1 MPPVEFRASIIAPIT
16 WTLIILFLGWPML
29 GGVLVIIGLFLGQT
43 DIAFIVALVLGAIWM
58 TLIWPYHL
66 TLRVTLGADKMT
78 KSSCFGSKSVSLNER
93 TRIRHRSDQT
103 VVNGLNVSALFA
115 PSLSEEA
122 TTHIQ
127 ITVADEAGRQITVG
141 SALKGISKLRQMLFV
156 FENEVVLPQIVK
168 RLKLG
173 ERIELPPFTFERQKV
188 IWRDGQ
194 HELPLSEAPQVHS
207 GHLSFML
214 SGRRGSVPLKKLW
227 NPVTC
232 LQLLTFGLK

>member
-1 MPPVEFRASIIAPIT
+1 
-16 WTLIILFLGWPML
+16 
-29 GGVLVIIGLFLGQT
+29 
-43 DIAFIVALVLGAIWM
+43 
-58 TLIWPYHL
+58 
-66 TLRVTLGADKMT
+66 MT

-127 ITVADEAGRQITVG
+127 ISVADESGQQIIVG

-168 RLKLG
+168 RLKSG
-173 ERIELPPFTFERQKV
+173 ERIELSPFQFEREKV

-194 HELPLSEAPQVHS
+194 HEIPLPEAPQVHS

-214 SGRRGSVPLKKLW
+214 GGRRGSVPLKKLW